1 MYIHCTFCAG
11 NAMGYIRMIR
21 SGGLHC
27 CSSAIR
33 YRTHVHPALVYSVL
47 TLYLLPSFPLTL
59 SPSLPLSLLSRPLS
73 LSPSLPPFP
82 LSPSFLPGL
91 LPSLPLSLLPS
102 LAPSLPP
109 SFPLSLPLSLLPYRF
124 VPDLEDVADIDFE
137 QMVTNAG
144 MASEAVT
151 AARCVHVHV
160 PVQCC

>member
-47 TLYLLPSFPLTL
+47 TLYLLPSFPPTL
-59 SPSLPLSLLSRPLS
+59 PPSLPLS
-73 LSPSLPPFP
+73 LSPSLPPSFP
-82 LSPSFLPGL
+82 
-91 LPSLPLSLLPS
+91 PSLPLSLLPSWSPS

-109 SFPLSLPLSLLPYRF
+109 SFPLSLPLSFLLYRF